1 MHKYHDP
8 CKPFQNWFQRT
19 PEGLALFVVFYC
31 MACRYK
37 KCTGCNLHMQMSSE
51 HIGYRF
57 LMAQIDYLL
66 KIPAVAS
73 QLDHFKKL
81 IVSNNGSVLDEKTFS
96 STALIYLV
104 AMANM
109 HMPSLRT
116 FCIESRPE
124 HVDDCELEFIAR
136 ALKEGDTET
145 KLEIAV
151 GFEAFDDELRNNLF
165 KKGIT
170 RQTFEQ
176 FLLRLSKYQHMSVK
190 TYFMLKPTVGLSDE
204 KAIADIHGAI
214 KYLGGLVKRYGV
226 PINLHLNPTFV
237 AKGTE
242 LEKQFR
248 EGEYQPP
255 QLVDV
260 ARAALCAKD
269 EPISVFLG
277 LYDEGLAVEGGSFV
291 REGDES
297 ILEQLDE
304 FNVSQDYE
312 ILEEI
317 VGRSM

>member
-19 PEGLALFVVFYC
+19 PDGLALFTVFYC

-73 QLDHFKKL
+73 QLEHIKKL
-81 IVSNNGSVLDEKTFS
+81 IISNNGSVLDEKTFS

-124 HVDDCELEFIAR
+124 HVEDCELEFISR
-136 ALKEGDTET
+136 ALKEGDSET
-145 KLEIAV
+145 RLEIAV
-151 GFEAFDDELRNNLF
+151 GFEAFDDTLRNNLF
-165 KKGIT
+165 RKGISKG
-170 RQTFEQ
+170 TFEQ
-176 FLLRLSKYQHMSVK
+176 FVLRLSKQPNTSIK
-190 TYFMLKPTVGLSDE
+190 CYFMLKPAPGMTDE
-204 KAIADIHGAI
+204 EAVRDIHAAI
-214 KYLGGLVKRYGV
+214 KYLSGVSQRFEV

-242 LEKQFR
+242 LEKAFR
-248 EGEYQPP
+248 DGEYQPP
-255 QLVDV
+255 RLIDV
-260 ARAALCAKD
+260 VRAALPAST

-277 LYDEGLAVEGGSFV
+277 LFDEGLAVEGGSFL
-291 REGDES
+291 REEDEHL
-297 ILEQLDE
+297 LEPLDE
-304 FNVSQDYE
+304 FNVSQDYG

-317 VGRSM
+317 LTSVN